1 MAEVAKIANSC
12 MVNSKKVYVTYQMKL
27 KLPCQNKNE
36 TENHICMRAKKNSN
50 KISTSATEVAVL

>member
-27 KLPCQNKNE
+27 KLPCQIKMKQK
-36 TENHICMRAKKNSN
+36 IIFACVPKKTAI
-50 KISTSATEVAVL
+50 K